1 VVSNGFDNGAVE
13 MLLFGL
19 VELTFAGKASFSYTL
34 FYGTLN

>member
-1 VVSNGFDNGAVE
+1 VVSNGFDNGVE